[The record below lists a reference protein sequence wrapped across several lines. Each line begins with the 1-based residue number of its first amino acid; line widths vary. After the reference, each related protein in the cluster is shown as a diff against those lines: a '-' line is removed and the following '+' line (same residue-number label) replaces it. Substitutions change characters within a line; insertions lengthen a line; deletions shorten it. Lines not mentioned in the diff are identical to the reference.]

1 MKIELYKIELFYTW
15 ASVLIQLTNAEYDN
29 CFDDVNK
36 VNLACN
42 PPAYDVMWNNVAS
55 IKVEPASATCGSP
68 PTTFRRLAI
77 RMPSTYE
84 TCDANS
90 PVFQHPPVHMID
102 DNTTTTW
109 WQSVNLSPGAAELNI
124 NITISFNKSFRMD
137 SDVVITFNSGR
148 PDKMILLKSMDYGV
162 TWTPLQFYAYDC
174 DSFQGVL
181 LPGAEI
187 TVENPTAVICSE
199 EYAEQTSRTAA
210 RVVANRNVKLVNQDR
225 FDLYL
230 GLLGI
235 NISNFYEALEQKLLD
250 FLTFTDIRIQLIQPF
265 TDARGLYDAYYY
277 AISDVQAVARCY
289 CNLHAADC
297 NYTSQGITCDCQH
310 NTMGKNCELCQPLYN
325 ERPWKKG
332 SYIPYP
338 RGQANECLKCECNDH
353 AVSCTYN
360 ATYGRGVCDACLHN
374 TRGYHCELCALTF
387 YPNVSLPQ
395 YDVNRCIDCACE
407 PLGVDGG
414 NLNCSQTDTVGTVIG
429 QCPCKQYVTSRKCD
443 TCVSGYYGLLTGP
456 TPGTC
461 VACTC
466 VQDGT
471 VDKSINCTQDTG
483 QCTCKQTITG
493 RTCDTCRDGYYSFP
507 TGNPQK
513 ECSNC
518 NCDKGGAVSP
528 VCDKMTGVCACRA
541 NITESKC
548 TLPAKGTYVPSLD
561 TLIYQ
566 PVTGGCWIISDLY
579 TDQTPFDGTSFAVC
593 DLFNGTVSVDFEPV
607 VGGHVQKN
615 IQWPYIL
622 AVRYSTNSSALSGTV
637 KLQVSGN
644 TTADLTPLSLQL
656 GQAILPVCPFIG
668 QTEQVDIKFTPGK
681 SLAVLS
687 QPQNVTIDA
696 RCAYNLTLLL
706 YSTETSQSG
715 NLSATVNGVSS
726 SGSMITIDSM
736 LLLPTLTSA
745 DGATSFGVYV
755 AAENKTITQE
765 MYLTCLQQL
774 SSLLTRQITLTT
786 SCHDILFSVG
796 AELFNGSKSCGCHA
810 ISSVTTITC
819 QELGGQ
825 CQCKS
830 GVSGRTCD
838 ICTPGY
844 FNFTDNGCS
853 RCPVLPCALEVI
865 NISTTTASPNT
876 TTPATNVTVVSSSDS
891 GLSGGYIALIV
902 ICAALFVCII
912 VLLIWCCLAIKRK
925 RKKKTVTQGLY
936 LMTQLGLGDPNSRLY
951 RGNIYDQHS
960 HLIEDLVDPH
970 EQLTALAASDKE
982 SDSVFESPYSRP
994 KFYIASDDNA
1004 SSLDHKKK
1012 PKSNL
1017 NKSNVFN
1024 AVKPK
1029 LEERYIRLSLPED
1042 PLKVDFR
1049 PDVDKDLYLR
1059 KSPSRNKNYHANDST
1074 RLTHW
1079 RPMSDLRLT
1088 DYDNDGKIPQTNE
1101 HHKIEF
1107 QHLSKSPNK
1116 PLKKSPQKPARK
1128 NKPARKSSLLDKILP
1143 PPLMYGR
1150 DSPAFIPEPYH
1161 DTSRYGVDNPSFI
1174 PDPDYDTSKYGG
1186 DNSSFYTEPDYYRTR
1201 NGRDKPIFIPE
1212 PDYDTLSEISIFIPR
1227 RDYSFIGRYD
1237 NPVFIPEPDYP
1248 RYAGYACYCHPKGAE
1263 TGSCDPSGRCSC
1275 KKNILQGNVTSALDN
1290 NGTSIRIDGTCSH
1303 CLPNYFG
1310 IESGQG
1316 CSPCNCSVDG
1326 STSLQCDETGQCPC
1340 KDTVTGLK
1348 CDACKDGFYGF
1359 GPNGCSSCNCSSSGS
1374 LNVTCHQITGACNCR
1389 NNVEGSKCNLC
1400 KAGFFNLAETNSKG
1414 CQPCFC
1420 FNHSNYCTSAVG
1432 YVAKLLQVANPS
1444 GDFTALFGDRHWSYG
1459 QLLTIKF
1466 TSTWNIDLSNQIILS
1481 LSGSGKVVHYI
1492 APNSTVIGP
1501 SGSLS
1506 LVIRLLEQNWMMDG
1520 PESSIQPTAQ
1530 DFLALLANLSAVT
1543 PITFWNGQ
1551 PIVTSYIGL
1560 DWAEIKVGTT
1570 LAEINFV
1577 ENCICSNTSHTAGM
1591 SCQRC
1596 SRGYRKED
1604 LSNISSFSQCVA
1616 CNCSKRGITDPPDCE
1631 ESTGKCLDCRNG
1643 TTGDHCEMCAA
1654 HVIGPECDTCE
1665 STFWGLQADGC
1676 RDCNCSDPGATS
1688 NVCNTTSGQ
1697 CTCATNVVGRA
1708 CDQCQENFY
1717 NLTQAGC
1724 IECDSCYSLL
1734 KEAILPLHQLESD
1747 ISSNVSA
1754 LQANSVNTTFMTRYW
1769 EASNQ
1774 TKQLTDFLT
1783 SMQLSEAVI
1792 KSNVYE
1798 LNRTLLSLQ
1807 TELDFMQ
1814 HNSTVDIERLMTI
1827 SDSTLQIA
1835 LSYRSVIENNT
1846 VTVYN
1851 KLASLQVSQAK
1862 LSSLA
1867 SSLKTVEQY
1876 LMMVASSSLVD
1887 QQIVNELSTLNNT
1900 LFLANQLLTSAQ
1912 QKSEAANQIHKNN
1925 TSILLA
1931 LDTRINAL
1939 VSGAIKSLANAHKLA
1954 NTSNDLL
1961 STASNLKSKLSQ
1973 FVNFKLDS
1981 ASLASKMSETKSM
1994 TSSYQSQVVAES
2006 ALFNTSNV
2014 NALTTVP
2021 IADNMSNS
2029 TRTLGLT
2036 AADWKNRA
2044 SVASQ
2049 KALFSQATASNM
2061 LQEANKTLL
2070 TLNNFTA
2077 KVQDSIQQVSALNVS
2092 LTSALTMSEQLIL
2105 QSQTVTQTLAQLQ
2118 QTASE
2123 AKLTAQ
2129 QALGIIMIRQEEF
2142 RSVSM
2147 LSGKIQNKLNNSV
2160 DLSADRFRIL
2170 TNTRLNIL
2178 QPSVLQCSDLNSSVS
2193 NFKVQLSSAQLAV
2206 DRSYIQFANL
2216 TEQAN
2221 SIIAQLNSLN
2231 KISPASVVALITN
2244 VQSAKELNLDELRMI
2259 ISDLKTKKTAQ
2270 KQQIDNLK
2278 LKRDDLNLKIQV
2290 LKSFQDQ
2297 INKK

>member
-1 MKIELYKIELFYTW
+1 M
-15 ASVLIQLTNAEYDN
+15 ASVKLL
-29 CFDDVNK
+29 
-36 VNLACN
+36 
-42 PPAYDVMWNNVAS
+42 
-55 IKVEPASATCGSP
+55 
-68 PTTFRRLAI
+68 
-77 RMPSTYE
+77 
-84 TCDANS
+84 
-90 PVFQHPPVHMID
+90 
-102 DNTTTTW
+102 
-109 WQSVNLSPGAAELNI
+109 AELVLRELKQVLRCRGL
-124 NITISFNKSFRMD
+124 KSFERNKETLRERLRQALLEEDESPD
-137 SDVVITFNSGR
+137 SSVRSTARYQIAHGRRERTDELVPGTSG
-148 PDKMILLKSMDYGV
+148 
-162 TWTPLQFYAYDC
+162 
-174 DSFQGVL
+174 
-181 LPGAEI
+181 
-187 TVENPTAVICSE
+187 
-199 EYAEQTSRTAA
+199 YAEQISRTAA

-230 GLLGI
+230 GPLGI

-395 YDVNRCIDCACE
+395 NDVNRCIDCACE

-471 VDKSINCTQDTG
+471 VDQSINCTQDTG

-528 VCDKMTGVCACRA
+528 VCDKVTGVCACRA
-541 NITESKC
+541 NITEAKC

-566 PVTGGCWIISDLY
+566 PVTGGCRIISDLY

-644 TTADLTPLSLQL
+644 TTADLTLLSLQL
-656 GQAILPVCPFIG
+656 GQAISPVCPFIG

-706 YSTETSQSG
+706 YSTETSLSG

-726 SGSMITIDSM
+726 SGSMITIDSL

-796 AELFNGSKSCGCHA
+796 AELFNGSKSCGCQA
-810 ISSVTTITC
+810 ISSVTTIAC

-830 GVSGRTCD
+830 GVSGQTCD

-853 RCPVLPCALEVI
+853 PC
-865 NISTTTASPNT
+865 N
-876 TTPATNVTVVSSSDS
+876 
-891 GLSGGYIALIV
+891 
-902 ICAALFVCII
+902 
-912 VLLIWCCLAIKRK
+912 
-925 RKKKTVTQGLY
+925 
-936 LMTQLGLGDPNSRLY
+936 
-951 RGNIYDQHS
+951 
-960 HLIEDLVDPH
+960 
-970 EQLTALAASDKE
+970 
-982 SDSVFESPYSRP
+982 
-994 KFYIASDDNA
+994 
-1004 SSLDHKKK
+1004 
-1012 PKSNL
+1012 
-1017 NKSNVFN
+1017 
-1024 AVKPK
+1024 
-1029 LEERYIRLSLPED
+1029 
-1042 PLKVDFR
+1042 
-1049 PDVDKDLYLR
+1049 
-1059 KSPSRNKNYHANDST
+1059 
-1074 RLTHW
+1074 
-1079 RPMSDLRLT
+1079 
-1088 DYDNDGKIPQTNE
+1088 
-1101 HHKIEF
+1101 
-1107 QHLSKSPNK
+1107 
-1116 PLKKSPQKPARK
+1116 
-1128 NKPARKSSLLDKILP
+1128 
-1143 PPLMYGR
+1143 
-1150 DSPAFIPEPYH
+1150 
-1161 DTSRYGVDNPSFI
+1161 
-1174 PDPDYDTSKYGG
+1174 
-1186 DNSSFYTEPDYYRTR
+1186 
-1201 NGRDKPIFIPE
+1201 
-1212 PDYDTLSEISIFIPR
+1212 
-1227 RDYSFIGRYD
+1227 
-1237 NPVFIPEPDYP
+1237 
-1248 RYAGYACYCHPKGAE
+1248 CHPKGAE
-1263 TGSCDPSGRCSC
+1263 TGSCDPNGRCSC

-1400 KAGFFNLAETNSKG
+1400 KAGFFNLAETNPKG

-1643 TTGDHCEMCAA
+1643 TTGNHCEMCAA

-1814 HNSTVDIERLMTI
+1814 HNSTVDIERLMTF

-2049 KALFSQATASNM
+2049 KALSSQATASNM

-2070 TLNNFTA
+2070 TLINFTA
-2077 KVQDSIQQVSALNVS
+2077 KVQDSMQQVSALNVS

-2147 LSGKIQNKLNNSV
+2147 LSGQIQNKLNNSV

-2178 QPSVLQCSDLNSSVS
+2178 QPAVLQCSDLNSSVS

-2270 KQQIDNLK
+2270 KQQIDDLK

-2290 LKSFQDQ
+2290 LKAFQDQ